1 MKFKFW
7 KMNLLLTL
15 AFLLVFGVACSNTGS
30 TNNPAPIPGTN
41 NNTEEGAE
49 EEGITYSAPFANG
62 KYDPPIDL
70 TTVAAIAPSITF
82 KNGET
87 MEDNVH
93 TRWALERFG
102 IQLNYLWTSTTQ
114 NSAFNTRMRL
124 ALSANEKMPDV
135 IAIDDVQLAN
145 DLIDSGKFME
155 VGKLWEKYA
164 SDMYKQAVNE
174 DPTMWYP
181 FMREDGAY
189 GIPIPEYSWNNDT
202 VLFIRQDW
210 LDNLGMEAPKTMDEL
225 DTLLDAFV
233 NKDPDGNGQK
243 DTYGLA
249 LSLRDS
255 MKPVQATASWV
266 FGAYG
271 TIPEQWN
278 LADDGTLEYGSIHP
292 GAKQA
297 LQKLNEWV
305 EKGYIHKEA
314 GLHDEMKA
322 AELFTSG
329 RAGIIAGPY
338 WMDRTPLKDVMT
350 NVEGASFKAYPVPA
364 GPDGKAG
371 RQGTLNF
378 RGAVLINKDAKHP
391 EAFFVYQNYLFDNFA
406 TLREGSEFIYQ
417 FAEGYDFVLI
427 DGEASYNTNDIPGGR
442 VIPQKYTL
450 TYEGA
455 RIPSSAMEALG
466 WLAEGNE
473 PRNNLEMYH
482 SRFSDEVRLQVANVN
497 LNSRDLSM
505 PEMFTGA
512 PTKTMK
518 SRGEYLNTQ
527 ELETFI
533 KIIYGELPINQFDKF
548 VSDWK
553 SSAGDAITSEVNDW
567 YNAVKK

>member
-1 MKFKFW
+1 MKTKVW
-7 KMNLLLTL
+7 RNHLLLSMSMVL
-15 AFLLVFGVACSNTGS
+15 AFGAACSNSGPADPAPVPGS
-30 TNNPAPIPGTN
+30 TNNEQEVG
-41 NNTEEGAE
+41 EG
-49 EEGITYSAPFANG
+49 GISYSAPFADG
-62 KYDPPIDL
+62 KYDPPIDM
-70 TTVAAIAPSITF
+70 TTVAAVSPSMTF

-87 MEDNVH
+87 MENNVH
-93 TRWALERFG
+93 TEWALERFG
-102 IQLNYLWTSTTQ
+102 INLNYLWTSTTQ
-114 NSAFNTRMRL
+114 NTAFNTRMRL

-135 IAIDDVQLAN
+135 LAIDDVQLAN

-155 VGKLWEKYA
+155 VGEMWERYA
-164 SDMYKQAVNE
+164 SDAYKQAVNE

-210 LDNLGMEAPKTMDEL
+210 LDNLGLEAPETLDEL
-225 DTLLDAFV
+225 EAVMDAFV
-233 NKDPDGNGQK
+233 TQDPDGNGQA

-249 LSLRDS
+249 LGMRDS
-255 MKPVQATASWV
+255 LKPAQATASWV

-271 TIPEQWN
+271 TIPQQWN
-278 LADDGTLEYGSIHP
+278 LAEDGSLAYGSIQP
-292 GAKQA
+292 GAKDA

-305 EKGYIHKEA
+305 SKGYIHREA
-314 GLHDEMKA
+314 GLHDETKA

-338 WMDRTPLKDVMT
+338 WMDRTPLKDLMV
-350 NVEGASFKAYPVPA
+350 NVEGASFQAYPVPT
-364 GPDGKAG
+364 GPDGQAG

-378 RGAVLINKDAKHP
+378 RGAVLINKDAPHP

-406 TLREGSEFIYQ
+406 TLQEGSEFEYQ
-417 FAEGYDFVLI
+417 FAEGYDYVLV
-427 DGEASYNTNDIPGGR
+427 DGEASYDTNDIPGGR
-442 VIPQKYTL
+442 VIPQKYTI

-473 PRNNLEMYH
+473 PRNNLERYH
-482 SRFSDEVRLQVANVN
+482 SRFSDETRLQVANVN
-497 LNSRDLSM
+497 LNSREASM
-505 PEMFTGA
+505 PERFTGA
-512 PTKTMK
+512 PTRTMK

-533 KIIYGELPINQFDKF
+533 KIIYGELPIDEFDRF
-548 VSDWK
+548 VETWK
-553 SSAGDAITSEVNDW
+553 SSAGDTITEEVNEW
-567 YNAVKK
+567 YNAVKE